1 MEDWLVYRQGAAT
14 ERCVDDVL
22 ACMLAV
28 AKHYTSNVCSK
39 SALADFAQVVLQSRE
54 PLGVDELVKLTDMH
68 VEKRTYFA
76 CKEYII
82 IYIQEYK
89 FA

>member
-28 AKHYTSNVCSK
+28 AEHYTSHVCSK
-39 SALADFAQVVLQSRE
+39 SALADFAQVVLQSGE

-76 CKEYII
+76 
-82 IYIQEYK
+82 
-89 FA
+89 